1 MSDPAVRDAA
11 LQFYYSGFYQALRRY
26 RRAAVIGWAV
36 VAAGSVGILLGW
48 DFAKPPGLY
57 HLGLCLGAIAAGL
70 VLIQGN
76 IAALSLYVRIPFPLP
91 PAGEEEEPWQGAAE
105 ELRGLMKDVD
115 DGGWQ
120 EAFAALDRLERMGDR
135 YGLPPLEHGPT

>member
-1 MSDPAVRDAA
+1 MSDTAVRDAA
-11 LQFYYSGFYQALRRY
+11 LQFYYYGFYQALRRY
-26 RRAAVIGWAV
+26 RRAAVIGWAI
-36 VAAGSVGILLGW
+36 VAAGFLGVLLGW

-70 VLIQGN
+70 TLIQGT

-91 PAGEEEEPWQGAAE
+91 PVGEEAEAWQGAVD
-105 ELRGLMKDVD
+105 ELRSLMKDVD

-120 EAFAALDRLERMGDR
+120 EAFAALHRLERMAER
-135 YGLPPLEHGPT
+135 YDLPPLQPGPT

>member
-1 MSDPAVRDAA
+1 MSDVAVRDAA
-11 LQFYYSGFYQALRRY
+11 LEFFYSGFYRALRRY
-26 RRAAVIGWAV
+26 RRAAVTGWAI
-36 VAAGSVGILLGW
+36 VAAGFVGILLGW

-57 HLGLCLGAIAAGL
+57 QLGLCLGAIAAGL

-76 IAALSLYVRIPFPLP
+76 IEALSSYVRIPFPVP
-91 PAGEEEEPWQGAAE
+91 PAGEEAEALQGAVD

-120 EAFAALDRLERMGDR
+120 EAFAALDRLRLMGER
-135 YGLPPLEHGPT
+135 YGFPPLEHGPA